1 MKNREEGRAG
11 ALPPRR
17 EGDGGSRDWSLL
29 IEDGIAKT
37 NEPVS
42 SAVAEPEATTLRH
55 EPHEPPRQHLPTKL
69 FEKRTKVHNK
79 RIDGPFRR
87 FKWAVMAITLVIY
100 YATPWIRWDR
110 GPYAPDQAV
119 LVDLA
124 NRRFYMFGIEIWPH
138 EFYFVA
144 GLLIMAAIG
153 LFFTTSAV
161 GRAWCGYACPQTV
174 WTDLLQHVDRFV
186 DGDRN
191 ARIRLDAA
199 PWGPRKIARRAFK
212 YAIYLVIAF
221 WTGGAWIMYF
231 ADAPTLVRDFW
242 AGEAAPAA
250 YITVAILTLTTFT
263 LGGFMRE
270 QVCIYMCPWPRIQT
284 AMMDEK
290 SLLVT
295 YKDWRGEPRGSL
307 KKAQRS
313 PGKVGDCIDCLNC
326 VAVCPTGIDIRE
338 GPQIGCITCGLCID
352 ACDRVMAEV
361 GRPRGLIDYAT
372 LEDCRKE
379 AAGEPARGPWQAVLR
394 PRTIIYFLIWGSVGL
409 AMLFALGVRD
419 HVGLTVA
426 PDRNPPFVLLSDGS
440 IRNTYTLR
448 LRNMEGRPRQME
460 VALQGL
466 PEGRMWTDGGQRR
479 DASPTLMVAVPA
491 DQVRAIRAY
500 VVAPRGTGAKEVA
513 FRLTSLDEQHE
524 TASVEAR
531 FDAPGGE
538 P

>member
-1 MKNREEGRAG
+1 MRNRDPGRASS
-11 ALPPRR
+11 APPRR
-17 EGDGGSRDWSLL
+17 EGEQRDWSVVV
-29 IEDGIAKT
+29 EDGRAKT

-55 EPHEPPRQHLPTKL
+55 EPHEPPRQQLPNKL

-87 FKWAVMAITLVIY
+87 FKWAVMFITLAIY

-119 LVDLA
+119 LIDLA

-138 EFYFVA
+138 EFYYVA
-144 GLLIMAAIG
+144 GLLIMAALG
-153 LFFTTSAV
+153 LFLVTSAV
-161 GRAWCGYACPQTV
+161 GRAWCGYTCPQTV
-174 WTDLLQHVDRFV
+174 WTDLFQHVDRFV

-199 PWGPRKIARRAFK
+199 PLGPKKLAKRTFK
-212 YAIYLVIAF
+212 YAIYLLVSF

-295 YKDWRGEPRGSL
+295 YKDWRGEPRGSV
-307 KKAQRS
+307 KKAERN
-313 PGKVGDCIDCLNC
+313 PGRFGDCIDCLQC

-338 GPQIGCITCGLCID
+338 GPQVGCITCALCID
-352 ACDRVMAEV
+352 ACDKVMADI

-372 LEDCRKE
+372 LEDCEKE
-379 AAGEPARGPWQAVLR
+379 ANGEPTPSPYRTLLR
-394 PRTIIYFLIWGSVGL
+394 PRTIAYFLIWGSVGL
-409 AMLFALGVRD
+409 AMLFALGVRN
-419 HVGLTVA
+419 HVGLSVS
-426 PDRNPPFVLLSDGS
+426 PDRNPPYILMSDGS
-440 IRNTYTLR
+440 VRNSYTLK
-448 LRNMEGRPRQME
+448 LRNMESRPRE
-460 VALQGL
+460 LEIAIDGL
-466 PEGRMWTDGGQRR
+466 PGAVMWTDTGRR
-479 DASPTLMVAVPA
+479 ASAARTQVKTVPA
-491 DQVRAIRAY
+491 DEVLAVRAY
-500 VVAPRGTGAKEVA
+500 LVAPEGTSTQDFA
-513 FRLTSLDEQHE
+513 FTVTSRDEQQE
-524 TASVEAR
+524 TARAETR
-531 FDAPGGE
+531 FDTPEGGQ
-538 P
+538 

>member
-1 MKNREEGRAG
+1 MKNRDPGRASS
-11 ALPPRR
+11 APPRR
-17 EGDGGSRDWSLL
+17 EGEERDWSVVV
-29 IEDGIAKT
+29 EDGRAKT

-55 EPHEPPRQHLPTKL
+55 EPHEPPRQQLPTKL

-87 FKWAVMAITLVIY
+87 FKWFVMFVTLAIY
-100 YATPWIRWDR
+100 YGTPWIRWDR

-138 EFYFVA
+138 EFYYVA
-144 GLLIMAAIG
+144 GLLIMAALG
-153 LFFTTSAV
+153 LFLVTSAV

-174 WTDLLQHVDRFV
+174 WTDLFQHVDRFV

-191 ARIRLDAA
+191 ARMRLDAA
-199 PWGPRKIARRAFK
+199 PMGPKKFAKRSFK
-212 YAIYLVIAF
+212 YTIYLVISF

-250 YITVAILTLTTFT
+250 YVTVAILTLTTFT

-295 YKDWRGEPRGSL
+295 YKDWRGEPRGSV
-307 KKAQRS
+307 KKAEKN
-313 PGKVGDCIDCLNC
+313 PGKFGDCIDCIQC

-338 GPQIGCITCGLCID
+338 GPQVGCITCGLCID
-352 ACDRVMAEV
+352 ACDKVMADV

-372 LEDCRKE
+372 LEDCEKE
-379 AAGEPARGPWQAVLR
+379 ANGEPTRSPWRALLR
-394 PRTIIYFLIWGSVGL
+394 PRTLAYFLIWGSIGFS
-409 AMLFALGVRD
+409 MLFALGVRN
-419 HVGLTVA
+419 HVGLSVS
-426 PDRNPPFVLLSDGS
+426 PDRNPPYILMSDGS
-440 IRNTYTLR
+440 VRNSYTLK
-448 LRNMEGRPRQME
+448 LRNMESRPREME
-460 VALQGL
+460 IAIEGL
-466 PEGRMWTDGGQRR
+466 PGALMWTDTIGR
-479 DASPTLMVAVPA
+479 DDAARTQIKTVPA
-491 DQVRAIRAY
+491 DQVLSVRAY
-500 VVAPRGTGAKEVA
+500 VVAPEGTSTQDFSFSV
-513 FRLTSLDEQHE
+513 TSRDEQQE
-524 TASVEAR
+524 TATTETR
-531 FDAPGGE
+531 FDTPGGE
-538 P
+538 E